1 MARVTVEDC
10 VLRVPNRFELVSL
23 AAQRARDISSG
34 SPLTLDRDRDKNPVV
49 ALREIADHT
58 IDLDHLTEEVIQ
70 GLQKHVERDAYDEA
84 EVDVTSPATAATGEE
99 SAPEDDEFDV
109 ESLRRELEQQA
120 VDFQG
125 REESEE

>member
-125 REESEE
+125 REESGE